1 MKYPFTCAVASLLAC
16 TGLLLTH
23 LVESNNVYSRGEIDC
38 VCMHADTET
47 ETVEGPGGQ
56 ARPEGG
62 GGREGGKYCQMRGAT
77 AERQGFPSASGA
89 HLYCAGDAWMTTGR
103 DWDVV
108 ACH

>member
-16 TGLLLTH
+16 TGLLPTH
-23 LVESNNVYSRGEIDC
+23 LVESNNVYSRGKVDC
-38 VCMHADTET
+38 VCTHADT

-56 ARPEGG
+56 ARPE

-77 AERQGFPSASGA
+77 AERQGFPPASGA
-89 HLYCAGDAWMTTGR
+89 HLYCAGDARMTAGR